1 MSRGFPPLPD
11 RMPARATAVLS
22 RAAARPCP
30 ICETCTW
37 NMPHFSFLPISDRGN
52 VGPIRVLIVSC
63 QTCGYTQTFDATL
76 LGLTSDASR
85 LVRTS

>member
-1 MSRGFPPLPD
+1 MSRGLPPLPE
-11 RMPARATAVLS
+11 RMPAKAAAVLS

-30 ICETCTW
+30 ICETRTW
-37 NMPHFSFLPISDRGN
+37 NMPHFSSLPISDRGN

-76 LGLTSDASR
+76 LGLTPDVSR
-85 LVRTS
+85 PVQTS